1 MAINPKN
8 PAPGKPEVWGDNALA
23 AFMADTFTPAYA
35 KYCSAEGE
43 ADGQEDTAIRTRLS
57 AQVEL
62 GKVLYELGLHLP
74 HGAWGPWCA
83 KNLPHYSLTHC
94 DKMKGYGKAEKAEPG
109 AAQRMMEERAETD
122 RLRRIA
128 VIEAAVKMNGIK
140 FTPPA
145 AEGAPIPNL
154 AELKA
159 QHAEQMSDLTATAPI
174 PAGVEYGQ
182 EAPAN
187 LIDMPDNPAPALTSP
202 ATGDTGVAPTAQ
214 REETDLKHAFE
225 KLSPA
230 HALALLRT
238 FGSFSPDEALAMR
251 GFRGFQLA
259 LVLTGWKFDADGA
272 KQDTAVCDAFIN
284 AFQRIETAA
293 ALKEPAAA

>member
-8 PAPGKPEVWGDNALA
+8 PAPVKPEIWGDNALA
-23 AFMADTFTPAYA
+23 AFMADTFTPAYE
-35 KYCSAEGE
+35 KYRAAETK

-57 AQVEL
+57 AQVAL
-62 GKVLYELGLHLP
+62 GKVLYELGLHMP

-94 DKMKGYGKAEKAEPG
+94 NKMKGYGKAEKDEPG
-109 AAQRMMEERAETD
+109 AAKRMMEERAETD

-128 VIEAAVKMNGIK
+128 VIEAAVQMNAIK

-145 AEGAPIPNL
+145 AEGAPIP
-154 AELKA
+154 A
-159 QHAEQMSDLTATAPI
+159 S
-174 PAGVEYGQ
+174 VEYGQ

-187 LIDMPDNPAPALTSP
+187 LIDPDTLHNSTPALTSP
-202 ATGDTGVAPTAQ
+202 AAGPAGVVAAPTAQ
-214 REETDLKHAFE
+214 REGADLQRAFE

-238 FGSFSPDEALAMR
+238 FGSFSPAEALAMR
-251 GFRGFQLA
+251 GFRDFQLA
-259 LVLTGWKFDADGA
+259 LVLTGWKFTADGA
-272 KQDTAVCDAFIN
+272 EQDTAVCDAFLN
-284 AFQRIETAA
+284 VFQRMAAAA